1 MKTPSLQ
8 QATGFSLI
16 EVLVAILVS
25 AIGLLGVAAL
35 QTSALK
41 NNQSALQ
48 RSQATTLA
56 YSMMDAMRANRSAA
70 IIGQYDLSKTCS
82 SLDPGSTLVGNEKK
96 AWLDTLKNNLGDT
109 SATCGEVSCTIET
122 CSVKVYW
129 DDSRAVGGGNSQVA
143 QIVSR
148 L

>member
-1 MKTPSLQ
+1 MKTPILHRTS
-8 QATGFSLI
+8 GFSLI
-16 EVLVAILVS
+16 EVLVSVLVL

-35 QTSALK
+35 QTGALK

-82 SLDPGSTLVGNEKK
+82 ALDAGSTLVGNEKK
-96 AWLDTLKNNLGDT
+96 AWIDTLKTNLGDT
-109 SATCGEVSCTIET
+109 STTCGEVSCTIET
-122 CSVKVYW
+122 CTVKVYW
-129 DDSRAVGGGNSQVA
+129 DDSRAVSGGYSQVA